1 MSLVI
6 SYKIYLMYYVRYDP
20 LKNIIKFTLVI
31 VKINIIWNSKLSNK
45 KLILHSIT
53 YYETTNMFGYF
64 MPNASSILY

>member
-45 KLILHSIT
+45 KLILYGIAYYKIT
-53 YYETTNMFGYF
+53 NVFGYF
-64 MPNASSILY
+64 KLNISSTLC

>member
-31 VKINIIWNSKLSNK
+31 VKTNIIQNSKLSNK
-45 KLILHSIT
+45 KSILYGIT
-53 YYETTNMFGYF
+53 YYKITNMFGYF
-64 MPNASSILY
+64 ILNISSTLC